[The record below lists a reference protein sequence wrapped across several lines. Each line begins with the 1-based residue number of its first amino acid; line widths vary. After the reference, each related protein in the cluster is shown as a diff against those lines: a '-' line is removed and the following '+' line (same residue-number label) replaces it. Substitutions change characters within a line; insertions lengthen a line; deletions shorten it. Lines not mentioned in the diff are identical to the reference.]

1 MPVQTQNELNEQ
13 TSHQPTEVPQED
25 AGKGKPEAPHDPVKR
40 RRNLW
45 IGAVVVVLL
54 IVGCAAWWIYA
65 STYES
70 TDDAE
75 VDGHLNPIAAR
86 VGGTISGVYVEDNQ
100 RVHAGQPLVDLDPKD
115 FKVSLAEAQADYDQ
129 ALAQLKAEDPNI
141 PIQQASNRSDVS
153 SAQLEI
159 VNQEAA
165 LQAAQHDYDSDVAK
179 LHQAEATHDKS
190 QSDLVRYKQLL
201 QEQELAQ
208 SDYDQYLSS
217 AKSNAASVEASAA
230 TVASQAKLIEQR
242 RAQLLEQQAKTRQT
256 LENAPRQILIKNAD
270 ASMRKAS
277 LESYAAKLE
286 QAKLNLAYCHVVAPV
301 DGIVLQRSAEIGAT
315 VTSGQQLM
323 MISQIEDPWVVANF
337 KETQIR
343 RMHPGQRVD
352 IKVDALNKSFTGWV
366 EAMAA
371 ATGDR
376 ASVLPAENAT
386 GNYVKVIQRLP
397 VRIRFKS
404 GQPQLDRL
412 RPGMSVEPKVHLN

>member
-1 MPVQTQNELNEQ
+1 MPVETEDGTETQLKHTQ
-13 TSHQPTEVPQED
+13 AD
-25 AGKGKPEAPHDPVKR
+25 AQQGDAAKGKPDTPPDPAR
-40 RRNLW
+40 RRRSLL
-45 IGAVVVVLL
+45 IGAAVVVLL
-54 IVGCAAWWIYA
+54 IVGCAVWWVYS
-65 STYES
+65 STYET

-86 VGGTISGVYVEDNQ
+86 VGGTISAVYVEDNQ
-100 RVHAGQPLVDLDPKD
+100 RVQAGQPLVDLDPKD
-115 FKVSLAEAQADYDQ
+115 SQVSLSEAQADYDQ
-129 ALAQLKAEDPNI
+129 AVAQMKAEDPNI

-179 LHQAEATHDKS
+179 LRQAEATNAKS
-190 QSDLVRYKQLL
+190 QSDLARYKQLL
-201 QEQELAQ
+201 AEKELAQ

-217 AKSNAASVEASAA
+217 AESNAASVDASAA
-230 TVASQAKLIEQR
+230 AVASQGKLIEQR

-256 LENAPRQILIKNAD
+256 LENAPRQILIKSAD
-270 ASMRKAS
+270 VSMRKAS

-301 DGIVLQRSAEIGAT
+301 DGIILQRSGEVGAT

-343 RMHPGQRVD
+343 KMHPGQRVD
-352 IKVDALNKSFTGWV
+352 IKVDALNKTFDGWV

-376 ASVLPAENAT
+376 ASTLPAENAT
-386 GNYVKVIQRLP
+386 GNYVKVIQRMP

-404 GQPQLDRL
+404 GQEQLDKL
-412 RPGMSVEPKVHLN
+412 RPGMSVEPKVHLD